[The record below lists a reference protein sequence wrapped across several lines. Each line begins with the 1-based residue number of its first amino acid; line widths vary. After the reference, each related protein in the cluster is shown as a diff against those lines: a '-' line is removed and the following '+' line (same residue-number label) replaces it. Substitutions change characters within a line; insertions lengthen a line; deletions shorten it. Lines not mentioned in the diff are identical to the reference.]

1 MDNITLAEVL
11 RFLAILAG
19 IALVL
24 ALIVLVWVF
33 WRIKHINLPPN
44 ADFFTALRY
53 TPFSVVLLIDLLD
66 MSLDFLAAPFAW
78 IILGKLGLAPLRG
91 VSVIES
97 FIPGTQVLPTMTI
110 AWVIA
115 RVVRG
120 TPRLPGM

>member
-1 MDNITLAEVL
+1 MDNITLAEVV

-24 ALIVLVWVF
+24 ALIMLVWVF

-44 ADFFTALRY
+44 ADFFTALRH

>member
-11 RFLAILAG
+11 RFLLILAG
-19 IALVL
+19 IAFVL
-24 ALIVLVWVF
+24 ALIMLVWVF

-44 ADFFTALRY
+44 ADFFTALRH

-66 MSLDFLAAPFAW
+66 MSLDFLGAPFAW

-91 VSVIES
+91 VSMIES

>member
-11 RFLAILAG
+11 RFLAIVAG
-19 IALVL
+19 VALVL
-24 ALIVLVWVF
+24 ALILLAWVF

-44 ADFFTALRY
+44 ADFFTALRH

-66 MSLDFLAAPFAW
+66 LSLDFLAAPFAW

-97 FIPGTQVLPTMTI
+97 FIPGTQAIPLMTI
-110 AWVIA
+110 SWVVA
-115 RVVRG
+115 RVMRG
-120 TPRLPGM
+120 NPRLPGM

>member
-1 MDNITLAEVL
+1 MDNITLAEVV

-24 ALIVLVWVF
+24 ALILLGWVF

-44 ADFFTALRY
+44 ADFFTALRH

-66 MSLDFLAAPFAW
+66 MSLDFLGAPFAW

-91 VSVIES
+91 VSMIES

>member
-24 ALIVLVWVF
+24 ALILVVWVF

-44 ADFFTALRY
+44 ADFFTALRH

-66 MSLDFLAAPFAW
+66 MSLDFLGAPFAW